1 MKKTLISLLLIA
13 VLLLSIG
20 AAASAETAGGAQK
33 GDILYF
39 GEWDGA
45 PLRWIILDP
54 DATNAGTSGLFLLTE
69 QALTNQ
75 GVVYAWAKAIWQGSE
90 GQAWCTKFLN
100 EHFSAL
106 EKAAIPAVS
115 KSEEAFQQFGLSW
128 APIALE
134 EERVFFIS
142 AQELVDYIGGND
154 GDPGL
159 SATWIG
165 NGKSASYWLRTPH
178 ANHKDYAGLVLDD
191 NQVHDFLVYG
201 SWGAR
206 PATNLGGESFL
217 YLTPNDG
224 TLGVRELGGMPT
236 SESGEWKA
244 TVVDPSMHLSVEKTK
259 FSDGVLTVR
268 YANAPQAAWISVL
281 GRDAAGN
288 NVSYACLGK
297 TDGTMGE
304 YSFTPTVPEGGTLYL
319 FAEFDK
325 GAKTA
330 NVASALCPLSWVE
343 ETPEPVVTPEPTP
356 ESAEG
361 GSISLVAE
369 EGEAAPEPT
378 PKPTLLGDYSFRDFL
393 NETKMFAIPF
403 AVLVL
408 AAIVVSIV
416 KAVKRRRRWDD
427 DDYTDEW

>member
-1 MKKTLISLLLIA
+1 MKKTVFSLLLIV
-13 VLLLSIG
+13 VLLLSLG

-54 DATNAGTSGLFLLTE
+54 DATNAGTSGVFLLTE

-75 GVVYAWAKAIWQGSE
+75 GVLYARGRAIWQGSE
-90 GQAWCTKFLN
+90 AQAWCTDFLK
-100 EHFSAL
+100 EHFSSV
-106 EKAAIPAVS
+106 ERAAIPAVS
-115 KSEEAFQQFGLSW
+115 KSEDAFQQFGLSW
-128 APIALE
+128 GPVALE
-134 EERVFFIS
+134 EEQVFFIS
-142 AQELVDYIGGND
+142 AKELADYIGQND

-159 SATWIG
+159 SATWVG

-178 ANHKDYAGLVLDD
+178 ANHNDYAGLVLDD

-201 SWGAR
+201 SWGTR
-206 PATNLGGESFL
+206 PATNLGGEGFL
-217 YLTPNDG
+217 YLTPNEG
-224 TLGVRELGGMPT
+224 SLGPRALGEMPA

-259 FSDGVLTVR
+259 FSDGTLTVR
-268 YANAPQAAWISVL
+268 YANAPQGAWISVL
-281 GRDAAGN
+281 GRDAEGN

-304 YSFTPTVPEGGTLYL
+304 FSFTPTVPEGGTLYL

-325 GAKTA
+325 GAKTT
-330 NVASALCPLSWVE
+330 NVGSALCPLSWVE
-343 ETPEPVVTPEPTP
+343 ETPEPAPTPEPTP
-356 ESAEG
+356 ESGEG
-361 GSISLVAE
+361 GTIALMGE
-369 EGEAAPEPT
+369 EAPAPTAAPS
-378 PKPTLLGDYSFRDFL
+378 LLGGYSFLDFL

-403 AVLVL
+403 ALLVL

-416 KAVKRRRRWDD
+416 QAVKRRSKWDD